1 VKAGRAVGVAFRSL
15 GRNRLRTFLMMIGI
29 VIGIT
34 ALTMIVSAGLGA
46 RAKVMERVSKFGLN
60 SIMIFAG
67 GPEAVPPNR
76 GAPATTMKL
85 EDAPALEQNVRN
97 VTGVAPF
104 HRQAEADVKYQ
115 DKSATTMIFACTPT
129 LGPLWDLDVT
139 QGDFITDDDVT
150 GLARVGV
157 IGPTVRNELF
167 GSANPIGQQVRIGNV
182 SFEIKGIMR
191 AKGVS
196 PRGGDMD
203 DRIYVPLST
212 YMRRLANVD
221 YIGAIRVRF
230 QSPANIGKAIPE
242 ITALLRERHQLAAG
256 LPDDFTIVTPTEI
269 TEVAAKALG
278 TFNILLV
285 LVAAISLIAGGVV
298 VANIM
303 LISVNE
309 RRREIGL
316 RKAVGARSRDIMTQ
330 FLLEAGMVTLAG
342 GVIGIVLG
350 ISGAK
355 LLSVIA
361 KVPTTLS
368 WASILIG
375 VVFSVLIGII
385 AGVQPARRAARL
397 QPIEALRS

>member
-1 VKAGRAVGVAFRSL
+1 MKTSRVLKVAFKGL
-15 GRNRLRTFLMMIGI
+15 GRNKLRTFLMMIGI

-34 ALTMIVSAGLGA
+34 ALTLIVSAGLGA
-46 RAKVMERVSKFGLN
+46 RKKVMERVRKFGFD
-60 SIMIFAG
+60 SIMIWAG
-67 GPEAVPPNR
+67 GPEVVPPNT

-85 EDAPALEQNVRN
+85 EDAQALKQSIRSVAD
-97 VTGVAPF
+97 VAPL
-104 HRQAEADVKYQ
+104 HRQAQADVKYQ
-115 DKSATTMIFACTPT
+115 DKSVTTMIFACTPT
-129 LGPLWDLDVT
+129 LGPLWDLDVV

-157 IGPTVRNELF
+157 IAPTVRRELF
-167 GSANPIGQQVRIGNV
+167 GSSNPIGQQVRIGNV

-221 YIGAIRVRF
+221 YIGAIRVQF
-230 QSPANIGKAIPE
+230 KSPDNIKAAIPE
-242 ITALLRERHQLAAG
+242 ITSLLRERHQLAAG
-256 LPDDFTIVTPTEI
+256 LPDDFSIVTPTEI
-269 TEVAAKALG
+269 TEVAQKALG

-285 LVAAISLIAGGVV
+285 LVAGISLIAGGVV

-303 LISVNE
+303 LIAVNE

-330 FLLEAGMVTLAG
+330 FLLEATFVTLAG
-342 GVIGIVLG
+342 GIAGAQLLGAITKMPVAISWESIVLG
-350 ISGAK
+350 
-355 LLSVIA
+355 L
-361 KVPTTLS
+361 
-368 WASILIG
+368 
-375 VVFSVLIGII
+375 VFSSLVGIV
-385 AGVQPARRAARL
+385 AGLQPAKRAAAL
-397 QPIEALRS
+397 QPIEALRA